1 MLFYLQTLT
10 IFMMKM
16 WVCLCTNL
24 HVFDVLTADVSQER
38 IDTVLTKTG
47 RTSVVNYS
55 HMQQSS
61 KSVKALIESDPYPN
75 IGSRDNTHRNV
86 TLTHEHSKTEFS

>member
-1 MLFYLQTLT
+1 MMLFYLQALT

-16 WVCLCTNL
+16 WVCLGTNL

-47 RTSVVNYS
+47 RTSIVNYS
-55 HMQQSS
+55 
-61 KSVKALIESDPYPN
+61 
-75 IGSRDNTHRNV
+75 
-86 TLTHEHSKTEFS
+86 